1 MPTDVGRVDPAFKGP
16 AANFF
21 AGGLGRAVCDNRRP
35 MPVFLILST
44 CPDAD
49 TAQRLARTLVEER
62 LAACVSLLPGAVS
75 TYRWQGQVEQ
85 ATEVQLLAKTSADRR
100 DALMARLAELHPYE
114 LPEILAVETAAG
126 LPAYLD
132 WVTAETRADAR
143 APE

>member
-1 MPTDVGRVDPAFKGP
+1 
-16 AANFF
+16 
-21 AGGLGRAVCDNRRP
+21 

-62 LAACVSLLPGAVS
+62 LAACVSLLPGVVS
-75 TYRWQGQVEQ
+75 TYRWQGDVEQ
-85 ATEVQLLAKTSADRR
+85 ATEVQLLAKTSGDRR
-100 DALMARLAELHPYE
+100 EALMARLAELHPYE

-132 WVTAETRADAR
+132 WVAAETRAHAR
-143 APE
+143 ASE

>member
-1 MPTDVGRVDPAFKGP
+1 
-16 AANFF
+16 
-21 AGGLGRAVCDNRRP
+21 

-49 TAQRLARTLVEER
+49 TAQRLARILVEER
-62 LAACVSLLPGAVS
+62 LAACARLLPGAVS
-75 TYRWQGQVEQ
+75 TYRWQGRVEQ
-85 ATEVQLLAKTSADRR
+85 ATEVQLLAKTPADRR

-132 WVTAETRADAR
+132 WVTAETRTDAS
-143 APE
+143 PE

>member
-1 MPTDVGRVDPAFKGP
+1 MS
-16 AANFF
+16 
-21 AGGLGRAVCDNRRP
+21 
-35 MPVFLILST
+35 VFLILST
-44 CPDAD
+44 APDAD

-62 LAACVSLLPGAVS
+62 LAACVNLLPGVVS

-85 ATEVQLLAKTSADRR
+85 ATEVHLLAKTSGDRKQ
-100 DALMARLAELHPYE
+100 ALIARLAELHPYE

-132 WVTAETRADAR
+132 WVAAETRADAR

>member
-1 MPTDVGRVDPAFKGP
+1 
-16 AANFF
+16 
-21 AGGLGRAVCDNRRP
+21 

-49 TAQRLARTLVEER
+49 TAQRLARILVEER

-75 TYRWQGQVEQ
+75 TYRWQGRVEQ
-85 ATEVQLLAKTSADRR
+85 ATEVQLLAKTTADRR

-132 WVTAETRADAR
+132 WVTAETRTDAS
-143 APE
+143 PE

>member
-1 MPTDVGRVDPAFKGP
+1 
-16 AANFF
+16 
-21 AGGLGRAVCDNRRP
+21 

-49 TAQRLARTLVEER
+49 TAQRLARILVKER

-75 TYRWQGQVEQ
+75 TYRWQGRMEQ
-85 ATEVQLLAKTSADRR
+85 ATEVQLLAKTPADRR

-132 WVTAETRADAR
+132 WVTAETRTDAS
-143 APE
+143 PE

>member
-1 MPTDVGRVDPAFKGP
+1 
-16 AANFF
+16 
-21 AGGLGRAVCDNRRP
+21 

-49 TAQRLARTLVEER
+49 TAQRLARTLVDER
-62 LAACVSLLPGAVS
+62 LAACVNLLPGVVS
-75 TYRWQGQVEQ
+75 TYRWRGQVEQ
-85 ATEVQLLAKTSADRR
+85 ATEVQLLAKTAGDRR
-100 DALMARLAELHPYE
+100 DALIARLAELHPYE

>member
-1 MPTDVGRVDPAFKGP
+1 
-16 AANFF
+16 
-21 AGGLGRAVCDNRRP
+21 

-49 TAQRLARTLVEER
+49 TAQRLARILVEER
-62 LAACVSLLPGAVS
+62 LAACVSLLPGGVS
-75 TYRWQGQVEQ
+75 TYRWQGRVEQ
-85 ATEVQLLAKTSADRR
+85 ATEVQLLAKTPADRR

-132 WVTAETRADAR
+132 WVTAETRTDAS
-143 APE
+143 PE

>member
-1 MPTDVGRVDPAFKGP
+1 
-16 AANFF
+16 
-21 AGGLGRAVCDNRRP
+21 

-49 TAQRLARTLVEER
+49 TAQRLARILVEER
-62 LAACVSLLPGAVS
+62 LAACVSLLPGGVS
-75 TYRWQGQVEQ
+75 TYRWQGRVEQ
-85 ATEVQLLAKTSADRR
+85 ATKVQLLAKTPADRR

-132 WVTAETRADAR
+132 WVTAETRTDAS
-143 APE
+143 PE

>member
-1 MPTDVGRVDPAFKGP
+1 
-16 AANFF
+16 
-21 AGGLGRAVCDNRRP
+21 

-62 LAACVSLLPGAVS
+62 LAACVSVLPGLVS

-85 ATEVQLLAKTSADRR
+85 AAEVQLLAKTTTDRR
-100 DALMARLAELHPYE
+100 ETLMARLAELHPYE

-132 WVTAETRADAR
+132 WVAAETRADAC
-143 APE
+143 PE

>member
-1 MPTDVGRVDPAFKGP
+1 
-16 AANFF
+16 
-21 AGGLGRAVCDNRRP
+21 

-62 LAACVSLLPGAVS
+62 LAACVSLLPGVVS

-85 ATEVQLLAKTSADRR
+85 ATEVQLLAKTTADQR

-132 WVTAETRADAR
+132 WVTAETRTDAS
-143 APE
+143 PE

>member
-1 MPTDVGRVDPAFKGP
+1 
-16 AANFF
+16 
-21 AGGLGRAVCDNRRP
+21 

-49 TAQRLARTLVEER
+49 TAQRLARILVEER

-75 TYRWQGQVEQ
+75 TYRWQGRVEQ
-85 ATEVQLLAKTSADRR
+85 AAEVQLLAKTPADRR

-132 WVTAETRADAR
+132 WVTAETRTDAS
-143 APE
+143 PE

>member
-1 MPTDVGRVDPAFKGP
+1 
-16 AANFF
+16 
-21 AGGLGRAVCDNRRP
+21 

-49 TAQRLARTLVEER
+49 TAQRLARILVEER
-62 LAACVSLLPGAVS
+62 LAACVSLLPGGVS
-75 TYRWQGQVEQ
+75 TYRWQGRVEQ
-85 ATEVQLLAKTSADRR
+85 ATEVQLLAMTPADRR

-132 WVTAETRADAR
+132 WVTAETRTDAS
-143 APE
+143 PE

>member
-1 MPTDVGRVDPAFKGP
+1 
-16 AANFF
+16 
-21 AGGLGRAVCDNRRP
+21 

-49 TAQRLARTLVEER
+49 TAQRLARILVEER
-62 LAACVSLLPGAVS
+62 LAACVSLLPGGVS
-75 TYRWQGQVEQ
+75 TYRWQGLVEQ
-85 ATEVQLLAKTSADRR
+85 AAEVQLLAKTPADRR

-132 WVTAETRADAR
+132 WVTAETRTDAS
-143 APE
+143 PE

>member
-1 MPTDVGRVDPAFKGP
+1 
-16 AANFF
+16 
-21 AGGLGRAVCDNRRP
+21 
-35 MPVFLILST
+35 MPVSLILST

-49 TAQRLARTLVEER
+49 TAQRLARILVEER

-75 TYRWQGQVEQ
+75 TYRWQGRVEQ
-85 ATEVQLLAKTSADRR
+85 AAEVQLLAKTPADRR

-132 WVTAETRADAR
+132 WVTAETRTDAS
-143 APE
+143 PE